1 MMMKT
6 KRLGGSSRP
15 RLMKRGKADEV
26 DNHEVSEVTIPPSD
40 STCPVSV
47 VHVIS
52 PDRRPNDNEIA
63 LLKQQLRDAQRVVR
77 AVLGE
82 SNAML
87 DTNASI
93 KAIRVFAKMKAD
105 LGSAK
110 KTQQNDEGSG
120 TDPTRI
126 ADLEKKVADQEIQLK
141 EGLECI
147 ASLQADLHA
156 ARQEIEYTDVTDS
169 SELLLHIDSLQAEL
183 DETQNDV
190 EELEHERQLNMT
202 EIVDLSKELMDKD
215 QRIRELEREN
225 VTLQT
230 QVKAM
235 NSRLEDSKKN
245 WNEEKEGL
253 EDELTVFSRQALT
266 VLRSQVKYHQKQA
279 EEWKTQCEV
288 VNAELRKT
296 KNLLDEGV
304 NQDSEDEL
312 EVRSRGSVSD
322 TPKLA
327 KVTDHRVE
335 DLTAE
340 VYRLKTKEQAA
351 TEAANALGVAL
362 DTLNTQISEIN
373 VNSSV
378 DGASAAAAG
387 AALMVKRPKGEWHS
401 NKNKLQISKYT
412 NSSQTKLMLNES
424 ADGAIL
430 NRTDDEIADL
440 TMEIYSSNAAIENLS
455 TELRDSKREIE
466 RLSILV
472 ESTEP
477 HSPIRLSRQK
487 SEFADL
493 EAEIK
498 ECHARIEDLTNEV
511 LESQTQVEDLKK
523 ELAITRLAV
532 GSYSGSG
539 KDQLAVKDTPLVM
552 EKQKVQVLLNEVD
565 ELREQLQH
573 RQTQVEDLELERNF
587 NEAKVKELQLL
598 LKIETKS
605 EAEQALHAKSM
616 EWLDLSTKLKAASA
630 DLDRTKA
637 QKDQLEQE
645 RDASKAKVAELSELW
660 VWIDHVK
667 EEMESKL
674 QKASNLARSRK
685 ERVKELEEERER
697 YVKKATSLS
706 IELAGLK
713 STIDELSEKLKHEE
727 DVNMEKDAM
736 IQARDKLLGKLKAA
750 NAADLDAK
758 AKRKAERKSR
768 GFFSKQHQGPAVLGR
783 DRESFRSQGD
793 ADTAAGILDATPEND
808 RSVEGTFL

>member
-1 MMMKT
+1 VC
-6 KRLGGSSRP
+6 SSD
-15 RLMKRGKADEV
+15 L
-26 DNHEVSEVTIPPSD
+26 
-40 STCPVSV
+40 
-47 VHVIS
+47 
-52 PDRRPNDNEIA
+52 
-63 LLKQQLRDAQRVVR
+63 
-77 AVLGE
+77 
-82 SNAML
+82 
-87 DTNASI
+87 

-327 KVTDHRVE
+327 KVTDHRIE